1 MPHFSLTYQ
10 LTGAGWAEAHV
21 SDGVTTLR
29 LDVSYIGDG
38 IEAPAWAAI
47 ALLQT
52 AEHSEFAWLDEPRWW
67 GEGSGSSYWVLDKQG
82 TQLQIT
88 VLSGWSFD
96 DLREKGRNVL
106 LSVETTPLKFA
117 IQVWDALRHLQEE
130 HGVEGYHQRWCRA
143 FPLKSYQQLE
153 DLIRMAKR
161 AARATRSAQGKRS
174 RHKQATI

>member
-1 MPHFSLTYQ
+1 MPHFSLTYR

-38 IEAPAWAAI
+38 IEAAAWAAI
-47 ALLQT
+47 ALLQN
-52 AEHSEFAWLDEPRWW
+52 AEHAKFEWLDEPRWW
-67 GEGSGSSYWVLDKQG
+67 GEGSGLSYWVLDKQG

-96 DLREKGRNVL
+96 DQGGKVRDVL
-106 LSVETTPLKFA
+106 LSVGTTPLKFA
-117 IQVWDALRHLQEE
+117 IQVWDALRQLKEE
-130 HGVEGYHQRWCRA
+130 HGVEGYHQQWRRA
-143 FPLKSYQQLE
+143 FPLESYQQLE
-153 DLIRMAKR
+153 DLIRVAKR

-174 RHKQATI
+174 HHKQANT